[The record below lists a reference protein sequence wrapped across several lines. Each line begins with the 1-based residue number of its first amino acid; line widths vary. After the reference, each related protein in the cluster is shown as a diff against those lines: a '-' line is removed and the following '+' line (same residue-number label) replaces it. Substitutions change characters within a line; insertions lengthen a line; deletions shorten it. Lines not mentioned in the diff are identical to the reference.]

1 MSNNKKTWSLQ
12 RKKGRSWEERR
23 SWEEAARNDPR
34 MELEKRETAADLAAG
49 WCCCGPMGSNT
60 HPEESSCIGT
70 CIRKNTSCSS
80 CCCHSYGFSKQLE
93 TCCCC
98 WVHLAD
104 GPGAAAGITS
114 SNSSSSFCYN
124 LLFLHLRRHPLKRL
138 GHPAHCRSIH
148 CLSHRTQLLR
158 TQLSLSPLETP
169 QVPPAAL
176 SNLQAPNLHT
186 STAAKLSQSQRETRH
201 PKLQR
206 THSRA
211 LQNPCMLTPP
221 QGA

>member
-1 MSNNKKTWSLQ
+1 
-12 RKKGRSWEERR
+12 
-23 SWEEAARNDPR
+23 
-34 MELEKRETAADLAAG
+34 
-49 WCCCGPMGSNT
+49 
-60 HPEESSCIGT
+60 
-70 CIRKNTSCSS
+70 
-80 CCCHSYGFSKQLE
+80 
-93 TCCCC
+93 
-98 WVHLAD
+98 
-104 GPGAAAGITS
+104 
-114 SNSSSSFCYN
+114 

-148 CLSHRTQLLR
+148 CLFHRTRLLR
-158 TQLSLSPLETP
+158 TQLSLSRLETP

-176 SNLQAPNLHT
+176 SNLRAPNLHT